1 MEQTNKCK
9 RSDNPI
15 KGIEKDN
22 ESKRYRWLNETEL
35 QRLWAALGEHDN
47 QSVANAIRLLLLTGS
62 RRNEVLHATWDQF
75 DLSKGIW
82 IKPAHATKH
91 QKMEYLPLSS
101 QALELLRG
109 MKEDR
114 SSDFLFPGKIPGKPL
129 QDIKKAWAALCEHAN
144 LLGFRIYGLRETY
157 ASHLVAS
164 GLSFSV
170 IDNLLGYS
178 RRLSIIPLV
187 PLTFERLK
195 QATEVFSNEIEKIA
209 SNTSSNQEP
218 I

>member
-1 MEQTNKCK
+1 MQQTNKCNLTK
-9 RSDNPI
+9 RIN
-15 KGIEKDN
+15 N
-22 ESKRYRWLNETEL
+22 ESKRYRWLTETEL
-35 QRLWAALGEHDN
+35 QRLWAALGEYHD

-62 RRNEVLHATWDQF
+62 RRNEVLYATWDQF

-82 IKPAHATKH
+82 AKPVHTTKH
-91 QKMEYLPLSS
+91 KKMEYLPLSS
-101 QALELLRG
+101 QVLELLRA

-129 QDIKKAWAALCEHAN
+129 QDIKKAWAALCECSN
-144 LLGFRIYGLRETY
+144 LRGFRISGLRETY

-164 GLSFSV
+164 GISFGV
-170 IDNLLGYS
+170 IDRLLGYS

-195 QATEVFSNEIEKIA
+195 QATEVLSNKIEKIA
-209 SNTSSNQEP
+209 SNTSSNQKP
-218 I
+218 INNMRE